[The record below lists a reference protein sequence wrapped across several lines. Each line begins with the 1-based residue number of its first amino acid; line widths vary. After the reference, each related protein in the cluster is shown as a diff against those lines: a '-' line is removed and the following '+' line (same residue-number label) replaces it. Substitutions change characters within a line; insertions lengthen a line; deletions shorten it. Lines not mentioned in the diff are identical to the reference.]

1 MATTRKIRVG
11 PSRKSHAWA
20 TRLWGNVPKQRS
32 IGWRPAETDDQIF
45 STYAI
50 ARYADV
56 IMSYALD
63 LPALR
68 EARRAKG
75 LTQGQLSNLVGVASA
90 PRVSAWESGQQ
101 IPHPGQLRKLA
112 DVLEVPITQLLEP
125 VLVEDRDLRRLRIE
139 AGLTIVELAARVHV
153 AEPTLKRWERGEV
166 KGLPRR
172 LPLIEIA
179 RALRVDEA
187 TVAVAMRRTQIP

>member
-1 MATTRKIRVG
+1 
-11 PSRKSHAWA
+11 
-20 TRLWGNVPKQRS
+20 
-32 IGWRPAETDDQIF
+32 
-45 STYAI
+45 
-50 ARYADV
+50 
-56 IMSYALD
+56 MSYALD

-125 VLVEDRDLRRLRIE
+125 VPVEDRDLRRLRIE

-187 TVAVAMRRTQIP
+187 TVAAAMRRTQIP